1 MSRWELVAWIVI
13 IWLVLCYLYAMW
25 GLDPLRVFDL

>member
-1 MSRWELVAWIVI
+1 MRRWELVAWIVI
-13 IWLVLCYLYAMW
+13 IWLVLCYLYVTW

>member
-1 MSRWELVAWIVI
+1 MSRWELVVGIVI
-13 IWLVLCYLYAMW
+13 IWLVLCYLYMMW